1 MPATAIIRGSSYHRE
16 STFLRD
22 HHQSAMDMDLSCFG
36 SNFLGYQPQ
45 SVMNMDADI
54 LENLPQM
61 GEDPAI

>member
-1 MPATAIIRGSSYHRE
+1 
-16 STFLRD
+16 
-22 HHQSAMDMDLSCFG
+22 MDMDLSCFG

-45 SVMNMDADI
+45 SIMNMDVDI